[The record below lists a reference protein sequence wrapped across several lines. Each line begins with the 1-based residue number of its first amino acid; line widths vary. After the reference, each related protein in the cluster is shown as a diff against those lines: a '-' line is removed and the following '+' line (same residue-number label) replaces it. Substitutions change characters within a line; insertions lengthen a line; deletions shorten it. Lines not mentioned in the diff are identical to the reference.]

1 MKSKSTKAKSTR
13 VGKARQ
19 KKATNFNIAKFQF
32 EEAADCLG
40 LTDDQRK
47 LLGNPYRELVVQ
59 LPVKMDDGRLE
70 VFEGYRVQHN
80 AARGPYKGGMRY
92 HPEVDLHEVRGL
104 AALMSWKTAL
114 VDVPFGGAKGGV
126 TCNPR
131 SMSLSELQ
139 RLTRS
144 FAEKI
149 DLIIGPQRDIPAP
162 DMNTNAQTMGWFM
175 DAYGKKHGHTP
186 AIVTGKPLALGGCAG
201 REAATGQGTIVVMQ
215 QACKAAGVTVKGAK
229 VVIQGFGNV
238 GSFAALHA
246 HKLGVKVVAVS
257 DVFGGIHNPKGLDIP
272 KLISHVKS
280 TGSVSGFSGS
290 KPIDN
295 EELLLMRCDVLIPAA
310 LGGIIFEGNAQKI
323 KCKILMEAANGPTTP
338 TADKILAENGIM
350 VVPDILTNAGGV
362 IVSYFEW
369 VQNHQMFKWD
379 LKEIEKR
386 LSDRLATS
394 WKVTYERSK
403 SKKISLRTAAYCV
416 ALERVIEAS
425 KARGF

>member
-1 MKSKSTKAKSTR
+1 MSKKKTAKSKR
-13 VGKARQ
+13 VSGARDE
-19 KKATNFNIAKFQF
+19 KATNFNIAKFQF
-32 EEAADCLG
+32 EEAADVL
-40 LTDDQRK
+40 K
-47 LLGNPYRELVVQ
+47 LDPMTRRLLSNPYRELVVQ
-59 LPVKMDDGRLE
+59 IPVKMDDGSLE

-114 VDVPFGGAKGGV
+114 LDVPFGGAKGGV

-131 SMSLSELQ
+131 SMSQSELQ
-139 RLTRS
+139 RMTRS

-201 REAATGQGTIVVMQ
+201 REAATGQGTIFVMKE
-215 QACKAAGVTVKGAK
+215 ACKARGITLKGATI
-229 VVIQGFGNV
+229 VIQGFGNV
-238 GSFAALHA
+238 GSFAAIHA
-246 HKLGVKVVAVS
+246 AKLGCKIIAVS
-257 DVFGGIHNPKGLDIP
+257 DVFGGIQNSKGFDIP
-272 KLISHVKS
+272 KLLKHVKA
-280 TGSVSGFSGS
+280 TGSCKGFKGS
-290 KPIDN
+290 KPIAN
-295 EELLLMRCDVLIPAA
+295 EELLLMKCDVMIPAA
-310 LGGIIFEGNAQKI
+310 LGGVIFDGNAPKM
-323 KCKILMEAANGPTTP
+323 KCKLLMEAANGPTTP
-338 TADKILAENGIM
+338 TADKILAEKGCL

-362 IVSYFEW
+362 VVSYFEW
-369 VQNHQMFKWD
+369 VQNHQMFNWE
-379 LKEIEKR
+379 LSEIETR
-386 LSDRLATS
+386 LSTKLVKS
-394 WKVTYERSK
+394 WKLVHKLAKE
-403 SKKISLRTAAYCV
+403 KKISLRTASYCI